1 MNKIKYMA
9 AIFIAIAG
17 LGLQQAEANLIF
29 DQYFYTNGPIGD
41 PSNDTQYLI
50 NNYGASPTLTSLFK
64 ENNNS
69 TTDGIFGQYFTI
81 TMTTGNSW
89 NISWNLTGSGYILE
103 SVLIKNG
110 SPGNTH
116 GLQLYGLYGVTAN
129 QTLIG
134 SGTVTFDG
142 SVHNKNISFVEF
154 FGELGDGQV
163 PDGGTTVMLLGA
175 GLSGLGLVGRFL
187 KR

>member
-1 MNKIKYMA
+1 MA

-50 NNYGASPTLTSLFK
+50 NNYASSPTLTSLFK
-64 ENNNS
+64 ENNDS
-69 TTDGIFGQYFTI
+69 TTAGTLGQYFTV
-81 TMTTGNSW
+81 TMTTANSW

-110 SPGNTH
+110 SPSRTS
-116 GLQLYGLYGVTAN
+116 GLQLYGLYWVTAN

-154 FGELGDGQV
+154 LGVPGGSINV

>member
-1 MNKIKYMA
+1 M
-9 AIFIAIAG
+9 
-17 LGLQQAEANLIF
+17 
-29 DQYFYTNGPIGD
+29 
-41 PSNDTQYLI
+41 
-50 NNYGASPTLTSLFK
+50 
-64 ENNNS
+64 
-69 TTDGIFGQYFTI
+69 
-81 TMTTGNSW
+81 
-89 NISWNLTGSGYILE
+89 
-103 SVLIKNG
+103 IKNG
-110 SPGNTH
+110 SPSHTG
-116 GLQLYGLYGVTAN
+116 GQQLYGLYGVTAN